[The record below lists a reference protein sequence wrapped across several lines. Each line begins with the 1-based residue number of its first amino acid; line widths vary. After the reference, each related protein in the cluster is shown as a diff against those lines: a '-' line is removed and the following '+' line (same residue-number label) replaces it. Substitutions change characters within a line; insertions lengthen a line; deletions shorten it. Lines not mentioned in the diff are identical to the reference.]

1 MNELRICVCK
11 LFPAKKISRRS
22 HAEIA
27 CEQALPG
34 TSGGGGGKSG
44 KIAPES
50 LRAGYVEKAKKCA
63 KACAASHAEVRHA
76 FLPRDAPKVCVGGYT
91 V

>member
-1 MNELRICVCK
+1 MSYEFVSVSC
-11 LFPAKKISRRS
+11 FPSDKISRRS

-44 KIAPES
+44 KIAQES
-50 LRAGYVEKAKKCA
+50 LRARA
-63 KACAASHAEVRHA
+63 
-76 FLPRDAPKVCVGGYT
+76 
-91 V
+91 

>member
-1 MNELRICVCK
+1 MSYEFVSVSCFLI
-11 LFPAKKISRRS
+11 KISRRS

-44 KIAPES
+44 KIAAES

-63 KACAASHAEVRHA
+63 KACVASHAEVRHA
-76 FLPRDAPKVCVGGYT
+76 FLPHEGGKDCVT
-91 V
+91 RQKSA

>member
-1 MNELRICVCK
+1 MNGLRICVCFLIK
-11 LFPAKKISRRS
+11 NFTSKS
-22 HAEIA
+22 

-50 LRAGYVEKAKKCA
+50 LRAGYVDKAKKCA
-63 KACAASHAEVRHA
+63 KACVASHAEVRHA
-76 FLPRDAPKVCVGGYT
+76 FLPPEGGKDCVT
-91 V
+91 RQKSA